1 MYGVFSYIYHKNQP
15 NVGKYTIYMDP
26 MGVSFRV
33 LRVHPTST
41 FVKFQSLI
49 SFLHSSL
56 ACHVVLL
63 LLVEDPEFES
73 EGWESFDDV
82 SKMGNCLYKYSE
94 ESTCE

>member
-15 NVGKYTIYMDP
+15 NVGIDIPYTWILWVL
-26 MGVSFRV
+26 VSGYI
-33 LRVHPTST
+33 RVHPT

-49 SFLHSSL
+49 HLPPFIADFS

-73 EGWESFDDV
+73 EGWEAFDYV
-82 SKMGNCLYKYSE
+82 FKMDMFCL
-94 ESTCE
+94 